1 MFERRSKIVILGL
14 AAAAVFGLSG
24 CMMAPYPVVG
34 IWSQDVRVPLDGK
47 MGGAKEGRACAVSYA
62 GAFAMGDASVKA
74 AAENGGITRVQ
85 SVEAVVNSRIVFAE
99 FCTIVRGS

>member
-1 MFERRSKIVILGL
+1 MFERSSKIVMLGL
-14 AAAAVFGLSG
+14 AAACMFALSG
-24 CMMAPYPVVG
+24 CMMAPYPVIGV
-34 IWSQDVRVPLDGK
+34 WTQDVRVPIDGK
-47 MGGAKEGRACAVSYA
+47 MGGSKEGKACAVTYA

-74 AAENGGITRVQ
+74 AAENGGITKVQ